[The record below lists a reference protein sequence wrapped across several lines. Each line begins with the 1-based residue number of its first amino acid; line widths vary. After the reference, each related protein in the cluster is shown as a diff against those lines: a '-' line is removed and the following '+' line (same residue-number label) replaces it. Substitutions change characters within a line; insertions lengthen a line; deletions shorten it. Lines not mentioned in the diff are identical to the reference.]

1 MRGPAAAVLNG
12 SGAIGGAVNFTTKG
26 AAHYLTDG
34 QTTTVRPSLSY
45 ASNGNGL
52 RQGVIFAERRGK
64 MEVLG
69 AVNQSSCDMVVDG
82 NGDHILGTGHDS

>member
-1 MRGPAAAVLNG
+1 M
-12 SGAIGGAVNFTTKG
+12 
-26 AAHYLTDG
+26 
-34 QTTTVRPSLSY
+34 RPSLSY

-69 AVNQSSCDMVVDG
+69 AVNQSSGDTVVDG